1 MIDPAFPVSEAC
13 ATSGKSGATIESSGS
28 PSACLTSGSVPALLL
43 GPFWIIVSLGTL
55 ILGLSFIYKPLV
67 ASDAG
72 SFMPFVAFGLSSG
85 SHIAAPPRRL

>member
-28 PSACLTSGSVPALLL
+28 PSACDIRKRHRHSLL
-43 GPFWIIVSLGTL
+43 GPFWIIISLGTF

-67 ASDAG
+67 AGDAG
-72 SFMPFVAFGLSSG
+72 SFLPFVAFGLSSG
-85 SHIAAPPRRL
+85 SHIAARP